1 VEAIDAGS
9 DVLLLGTPRSE
20 TDDRACADHLD
31 PATSGNIVI
40 VTFVQTPDARIGV
53 LRRLSPDLRA
63 SVSAIDVGGRSRS
76 AAETSGGGPSGTPV
90 AQVADPGDLQRLGL
104 TISDHLAGLDTD
116 ERTTLC
122 FHSLSALLQYVDLRR
137 GYRFLHTL
145 IGRLDS
151 VEASSHYHLDPEA
164 HDEQTVATLR
174 PLFDAVVDVGDE

>member
-1 VEAIDAGS
+1 
-9 DVLLLGTPRSE
+9 
-20 TDDRACADHLD
+20 
-31 PATSGNIVI
+31 
-40 VTFVQTPDARIGV
+40 
-53 LRRLSPDLRA
+53 
-63 SVSAIDVGGRSRS
+63 
-76 AAETSGGGPSGTPV
+76 V